1 VCALPLDAD
10 QMLCARLLEKHSVA
24 RLLVSAMDQAF
35 STEDVTHKVM
45 AVAHDPTLTAA
56 AVELGSRLREDP
68 ACERDFWPMQ
78 VAAEVTAFVD
88 AAYMAKIHHAS
99 QGEGEG

>member
-1 VCALPLDAD
+1 
-10 QMLCARLLEKHSVA
+10 MG
-24 RLLVSAMDQAF
+24 QAF
-35 STEDVTHKVM
+35 STEDMTHMVM

-68 ACERDFWPMQ
+68 ACERELWPMQ

-88 AAYMAKIHHAS
+88 AAYIAKVHHDS
-99 QGEGEG
+99 QGEEEA